1 MMINDMLEKSAKIV
15 LRIFAWMFGS
25 LFMLS
30 AIIELFSG
38 NFLFS
43 IFLAIGSMLIL
54 PPVKKR
60 IVQKLPKTNEVM
72 LTTIGCVIVFF
83 SIVIFPSPPSTGST
97 VAESTNEQI
106 VEEADIETAW
116 DKPIVPVEELDT
128 ESSESTIGLDDT
140 ENVFNSDPEVNYVEA
155 QKVIEEPISEP
166 EPEPEPIR
174 IAEIS
179 NDNDCAGMYR
189 TCGEMASCAEA
200 QRALACGN
208 GRLDR
213 DNDGIPCE
221 SICQ

>member
-1 MMINDMLEKSAKIV
+1 MINNMLEKSAKII

-30 AIIELFSG
+30 AIVALFSG
-38 NFLFS
+38 NFLFAV
-43 IFLAIGSMLIL
+43 FLAIGAMLIL
-54 PPVKKR
+54 PPFKKR
-60 IVQKLPKTNEVM
+60 IVQKLPKTNGVT

-83 SIVIFPSPPSTGST
+83 SIIIFPSPPSTGST
-97 VAESTNEQI
+97 VVESTNEQI

-116 DKPIVPVEELDT
+116 NKPVVPVEELDT
-128 ESSESTIGLDDT
+128 ESSESTVILDDT

-155 QKVIEEPISEP
+155 QKVIEKPI
-166 EPEPEPIR
+166 PEPIR

-208 GRLDR
+208 GKLDR

>member
-1 MMINDMLEKSAKIV
+1 MINNMLEKSAKII

-30 AIIELFSG
+30 AIVALFSG
-38 NFLFS
+38 NFLFAV
-43 IFLAIGSMLIL
+43 FLAIGAMLIL
-54 PPVKKR
+54 PPFKKR
-60 IVQKLPKTNEVM
+60 IVQKLPKTNGVT

-83 SIVIFPSPPSTGST
+83 SIIIFPSPPSTGST
-97 VAESTNEQI
+97 VVESTNEQI

-116 DKPIVPVEELDT
+116 NKPIVPVEELDT
-128 ESSESTIGLDDT
+128 ESSESTVILDDT

-155 QKVIEEPISEP
+155 QKVIEKPI
-166 EPEPEPIR
+166 PEPIR

-208 GRLDR
+208 GKLDR

>member
-1 MMINDMLEKSAKIV
+1 MMINNMLEKSAKII

-30 AIIELFSG
+30 AIVALFSG
-38 NFLFS
+38 NFLFAV
-43 IFLAIGSMLIL
+43 FLAIGAMLIL
-54 PPVKKR
+54 PPFKKR
-60 IVQKLPKTNEVM
+60 IVQKLPKTNGVT

-83 SIVIFPSPPSTGST
+83 SIIIFPSPPSTGST
-97 VAESTNEQI
+97 VVESTNEQI

-116 DKPIVPVEELDT
+116 NKPIVPVEELDT
-128 ESSESTIGLDDT
+128 ESSESTVILDDT

-155 QKVIEEPISEP
+155 QKVIEKPI
-166 EPEPEPIR
+166 PEPIR

-208 GRLDR
+208 GKLDR